1 MFTNAQDA
9 LTFINAGK
17 ARFTLTSKKT
27 GTSFT
32 FKADAPKDDDSIRF
46 VKVLNG
52 PDNSRSGDW
61 MFLGFL
67 RADTEGS
74 IIPHLMAGRKGRP
87 DAPSFQ
93 ALGWTLR
100 QLSTNNLPD
109 DLEIR
114 HEGKCCKCGRALTVP
129 SSIDSG
135 IGPECAKKMG
145 L

>member
-9 LTFINAGK
+9 LRFINAGK

-74 IIPHLMAGRKGRP
+74 IMPHLMAGR
-87 DAPSFQ
+87 
-93 ALGWTLR
+93 
-100 QLSTNNLPD
+100 
-109 DLEIR
+109 
-114 HEGKCCKCGRALTVP
+114 
-129 SSIDSG
+129 
-135 IGPECAKKMG
+135 MG

>member
-1 MFTNAQDA
+1 MLSSSFGASA
-9 LTFINAGK
+9 LNVNEV
-17 ARFTLTSKKT
+17 
-27 GTSFT
+27 
-32 FKADAPKDDDSIRF
+32 PKDDDSIRF

-61 MFLGFL
+61 MFLDFL

-74 IIPHLMAGRKGRP
+74 IMPHLMAGRKGRP

-93 ALGWTLR
+93 ALRWTLL

-135 IGPECAKKMG
+135 IGPECSKKMG